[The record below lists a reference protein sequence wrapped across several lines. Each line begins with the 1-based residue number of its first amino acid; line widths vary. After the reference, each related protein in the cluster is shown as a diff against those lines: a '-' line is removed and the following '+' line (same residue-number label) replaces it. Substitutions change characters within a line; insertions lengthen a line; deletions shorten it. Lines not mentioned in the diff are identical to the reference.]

1 MQQRPSHL
9 RQKAKRLVGSCV
21 IRTAADSVQRQPLR
35 TRAEICANAVW
46 RFLQLRGY
54 VDRHHQLTAWGK
66 VLDSILSIAGPQPQQ
81 EKAALLAVE
90 LMRFGLLNADTMFS
104 AYSGAPS
111 RSNGQSSSIHV

>member
-1 MQQRPSHL
+1 M
-9 RQKAKRLVGSCV
+9 
-21 IRTAADSVQRQPLR
+21 QPLQSR
-35 TRAEICANAVW
+35 GEVCANAVW

-54 VDRHHQLTAWGK
+54 IDRQHQLTAWGK
-66 VLDSILSIAGPQPQQ
+66 VLDSILSITGSQSEQ

-111 RSNGQSSSIHV
+111 RSNG